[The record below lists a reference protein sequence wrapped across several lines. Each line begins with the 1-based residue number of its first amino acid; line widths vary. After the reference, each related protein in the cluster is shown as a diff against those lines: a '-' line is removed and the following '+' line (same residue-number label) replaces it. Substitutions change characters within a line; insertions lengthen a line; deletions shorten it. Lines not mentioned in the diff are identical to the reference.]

1 MGRLFALVGGVVA
14 AVLGS
19 AATLGA
25 AAQSLMFDQ
34 GGKEPWHLEADEFTY
49 DSRQGFYTARGNVI
63 LRSGDRT
70 IKTDAMRLDA
80 LTHRAILEGHVRFQR
95 AGDWLEGER
104 ANLDLDEEAGTIEGG
119 QGFLAQNHFYFGGPV
134 VEQLEPQVY
143 HIESGTF
150 TTCDGKDPSWH
161 FRASDLEITVNG
173 YGFAENAW
181 FYAGPVPLFYAPYF
195 VFPAKT
201 ERQSGFLPPQLG
213 HSSRVGWFVDLP
225 FYWAIND
232 SADATLYTNYM
243 TRNGLMEGGEF
254 RYAASEKS
262 KGLLRFDYI
271 HDLNPLSRSQEQQDY
286 DESAPGLLGRFKDR
300 WWWRSKQDFTL
311 PLGMTGKF
319 DVDLVSDPYYLREF
333 NTGYSGFKDS
343 KEAFQQT
350 FGRSFLNDETS
361 TFRESTLQA
370 NKTWFTQS
378 FNVDFHYYDNLD
390 RTEDGKTLQA
400 LPLMTYG
407 AVQQPLL
414 GGPFFWQ
421 ADGSYV
427 DFYRP
432 NATRGQRLDLQPRV
446 ALPLRWD
453 PYLNLQ
459 PSVGARETLYL
470 TNNFE
475 GESNN
480 GVNYNQTESR
490 ELYDVQVKAST
501 DLARIFDT
509 DLGSWR
515 QTRHTVRPEV
525 VYNYVPSVSQG
536 HLPSFDSVDRIP
548 DENLVTYGF
557 TNFFTAKIE
566 PEEGK
571 PTYRDVAWVRL
582 SQSYS
587 LDKNQGNVFGEIV
600 QQEHRFSDIGLEVNL
615 TPAQC
620 LSLTYQTLWSPYD
633 DSFTRHEL
641 FTTLSDP
648 RGDSLSL
655 NYRKKEAGE
664 STGTPAVNEIDG
676 TLTVKLIEGLTFTFR
691 RDYSY
696 SLNQNIE
703 TDFKLALMRQCW
715 GVTVD
720 YINKPNNQTV
730 SVSFTLTGIGQLKL
744 L

>member
-1 MGRLFALVGGVVA
+1 MGRVFALVVVVA
-14 AVLGS
+14 VVVLGS
-19 AATLGA
+19 TTVLRAAPQG
-25 AAQSLMFDQ
+25 QMFDQ
-34 GGKEPWHLEADEFTY
+34 GGQEPWHLEADEFTY

-63 LRSGDRT
+63 LSSGDRT
-70 IKTDAMRLDA
+70 IKTDEMRLDA
-80 LTHRAILEGHVRFQR
+80 LTHRAILEGHVRFER
-95 AGDWLEGER
+95 GGDWLEGER
-104 ANLDLDEEAGTIEGG
+104 ANVDLDDQSGTIEQG
-119 QGFLAQNHFYFGGPV
+119 QGFLAKNHFYFGGPV

-161 FRASDLEITVNG
+161 FRTSDLEVTVDG
-173 YGFAENAW
+173 YGFAQNAR
-181 FYAGPVPLFYAPYF
+181 FYGGPVPIFYSPYF

-213 HSSRVGWFVDLP
+213 HSSRLGWFADLP
-225 FYWAIND
+225 FYWVISD

-243 TRNGLMEGGEF
+243 SEHGLMEGAEF

-262 KGLLRFDYI
+262 KGLLRFDYV
-271 HDLNPLSRSQEQQDY
+271 HDLNPLTRSEEQQDY
-286 DESAPGLLGRFKDR
+286 NETAPGLLGFFQDR

-311 PLGMTGKF
+311 PQGITGKF

-333 NTGYSGFKDS
+333 DTGFSSFKTS
-343 KEAFQQT
+343 KAQFQQT

-378 FNVDFHYYDNLD
+378 VNADFHYYDNLD
-390 RTEDGKTLQA
+390 RAEDGKTLQA
-400 LPLMTYG
+400 LPLITYG
-407 AVQQPLL
+407 AVQQPIL

-421 ADGSYV
+421 ADSSYV

-459 PSVGARETLYL
+459 PSVAARETLYL
-470 TNNFE
+470 TDTFE

-490 ELYDVQVKAST
+490 ELYDFQVKAST
-501 DLARIFDT
+501 DLSRIFET

-515 QTRHTVRPEV
+515 ALRHTVRPEV
-525 VYNYVPSVSQG
+525 VYDYVPSVNQN
-536 HLPSFDSVDRIP
+536 HLPFFDSSDRIP

-566 PEEGK
+566 PEAGK
-571 PTYRDVAWVRL
+571 PTYPQVAWARL

-587 LDKNQGNVFGEIV
+587 LSGNEGNVFGEIV
-600 QQEHRFSDIGLEVNL
+600 KQEHNFSDIALEVNL
-615 TPAQC
+615 TPAQY
-620 LSLTYQTLWSPYD
+620 LSLTYQSLWSPYD
-633 DSFTRHEL
+633 NDFTRHTL
-641 FTTLSDP
+641 YTTMSDP
-648 RGDSLSL
+648 RGDSLSVS
-655 NYRKKEAGE
+655 YTKKKDPETA
-664 STGTPAVNEIDG
+664 TDVNELDG
-676 TLTVKLIEGLTFTFR
+676 TLTVKLMEGLTVVLR

-696 SLNQNIE
+696 TLEQNIE
-703 TDFKLALMRQCW
+703 TEYKVILMRQCW

-720 YINKPNNQTV
+720 YIEKPNNQTI
-730 SVSFTLTGIGQLKL
+730 SVMFTLTGIGQLKL

>member
-1 MGRLFALVGGVVA
+1 MGRVFALVILVVV

-19 AATLGA
+19 MKALQAAP
-25 AAQSLMFDQ
+25 QSPMFDQ
-34 GGKEPWHLEADEFTY
+34 GGQEPWHLEADEFTY
-49 DSRQGFYTARGNVI
+49 DARQGFYTARGNVI

-70 IKTDAMRLDA
+70 IKADEMRLDA
-80 LTHRAILEGHVRFQR
+80 LTRRAILEGHVRLQR

-104 ANLDLDEEAGTIEGG
+104 ANLDLDEEAGTIEQGR
-119 QGFLAQNHFYFGGPV
+119 GFLAKNHFYFGGPV

-161 FRASDLEITVNG
+161 FRASDLEVTVDG
-173 YGFAENAW
+173 YGFAQNAR
-181 FYAGPVPLFYAPYF
+181 FYAGPVPILYTPYL

-213 HSSRVGWFVDLP
+213 HSSRLGWFVDLP
-225 FYWAIND
+225 FYWVISD

-243 TRNGLMEGGEF
+243 TQNGLMEGAEF

-271 HDLNPLSRSQEQQDY
+271 HDLDPLDRKEQQQDY
-286 DESAPGLLGRFKDR
+286 YESAPGLLGYFQDR
-300 WWWRSKQDFTL
+300 WWWRSKQDFAL
-311 PLGMTGKF
+311 PQGITGKF
-319 DVDLVSDPYYLREF
+319 DVDVVSDPYYLREF
-333 NTGYSGFKDS
+333 NTGFSSFKDS
-343 KEAFQQT
+343 NSAFQRT
-350 FGRSFLNDETS
+350 FGRGFLNDETS

-378 FNVDFHYYDNLD
+378 VNADFHYYDNLD
-390 RTEDGKTLQA
+390 RAEDGNTLQA
-400 LPLMTYG
+400 LPVVTYG
-407 AVQQPLL
+407 AVQQPILE
-414 GGPFFWQ
+414 GPFFWQ
-421 ADGSYV
+421 ADSSYV

-432 NATRGQRLDLQPRV
+432 NGTRGQRLDLQPRV
-446 ALPLRWD
+446 ALPLRLE
-453 PYLNLQ
+453 PYLDLQ
-459 PSVGARETLYL
+459 PSVAVRETLYL
-470 TNNFE
+470 TDNFE

-490 ELYDVQVKAST
+490 ELYNLQVKAST
-501 DLARIFDT
+501 DLSRIFDT

-515 QTRHTVRPEV
+515 KVRHTVRPEV
-525 VYNYVPSVSQG
+525 VYNYVPSVHQDD
-536 HLPSFDSVDRIP
+536 LPFFDSLDRIS
-548 DENLVTYGF
+548 DANLVTYGL
-557 TNFFTAKIE
+557 TNFFTARIE

-587 LDKNQGNVFGEIV
+587 LDEHQGSVFGEIV
-600 QQEHRFSDIGLEVNL
+600 RQEHRFSDIGLEVNL
-615 TPAQC
+615 TPGQN
-620 LSLTYQTLWSPYD
+620 LSLTYQTVWSPYD
-633 DSFTRHEL
+633 TAFKRHEL

-648 RGDSLSL
+648 RGDSLTV
-655 NYRKKEAGE
+655 NYRKKQDPDGN
-664 STGTPAVNEIDG
+664 TIVNEVDAR
-676 TLTVKLIEGLTFTFR
+676 LTINLTEGLTFMAR

-703 TDFKLALMRQCW
+703 TEYRVTLMRQCW
-715 GVTVD
+715 GVMVS
-720 YINKPNNQTV
+720 YIDKPNDQTI

>member
-1 MGRLFALVGGVVA
+1 MGRVFALMIVVVV

-19 AATLGA
+19 VTVLRAAPKTLMLEQDG
-25 AAQSLMFDQ
+25 Q
-34 GGKEPWHLEADEFTY
+34 EPWHLEADEFSY
-49 DSRQGFYTARGNVI
+49 DARQGFYTARGNVI

-70 IKTDAMRLDA
+70 IKADEMRLDA

-95 AGDWLEGER
+95 GGDWLEGER
-104 ANLDLDEEAGTIEGG
+104 ANIDLDDEAGTIEEG
-119 QGFLAQNHFYFGGPV
+119 QGFLAKNHFYFGGPV

-161 FRASDLEITVNG
+161 FRTSDLEVTVDG
-173 YGFAENAW
+173 YGFAQNAR
-181 FYAGPVPLFYAPYF
+181 FYAGPVPIFYTPYL

-213 HSSRVGWFVDLP
+213 HSSRLGWFVDLP
-225 FYWAIND
+225 FYWVISD

-243 TRNGLMEGGEF
+243 TQNGLMEGAEF

-271 HDLNPLSRSQEQQDY
+271 HDLDPLSRSEEQQDY
-286 DESAPGLLGRFKDR
+286 NESAPGLLGYFQDR

-311 PLGMTGKF
+311 PLGVTGKF
-319 DVDLVSDPYYLREF
+319 DVDVVSDPYFLREF
-333 NTGYSGFKDS
+333 NTGFSSFKES
-343 KEAFQQT
+343 NTAFHQT
-350 FGRSFLNDETS
+350 FGRGFLNDETS
-361 TFRESTLQA
+361 TFRESTLQV

-378 FNVDFHYYDNLD
+378 VNVDFHYYDNLD
-390 RTEDGKTLQA
+390 RAEDGKTLQA
-400 LPLMTYG
+400 LPLVTYG
-407 AVQQPLL
+407 AIQQPIL

-421 ADGSYV
+421 ADSSYV

-453 PYLNLQ
+453 PYLDLQ
-459 PSVGARETLYL
+459 PSVAARETLYL
-470 TNNFE
+470 NDTFE
-475 GESNN
+475 GENNN
-480 GVNYNQTESR
+480 GVNYNDAQSR
-490 ELYDVQVKAST
+490 ELYDFQVKAST
-501 DLARIFDT
+501 DLSRIFET

-515 QTRHTVRPEV
+515 SLRHTVRPEV
-525 VYNYVPSVSQG
+525 VYNYVPSVNQN
-536 HLPSFDSVDRIP
+536 HLPFFDSSDRIP

-566 PEEGK
+566 PEAGK
-571 PTYRDVAWVRL
+571 PTYPQVAWVRL
-582 SQSYS
+582 TQSYS
-587 LDKNQGNVFGEIV
+587 LSGNEGNVFGEIV
-600 QQEHRFSDIGLEVNL
+600 KQEHSFSDIALEMNL
-615 TPAQC
+615 TPGHY
-620 LSLTYQTLWSPYD
+620 LSLTYQSLWSPYD
-633 DSFTRHEL
+633 TNFKRHTL
-641 FTTLSDP
+641 YTTLSDP
-648 RGDSLSL
+648 RGDSLSV
-655 NYRKKEAGE
+655 NYTKKKDPETA
-664 STGTPAVNEIDG
+664 TDVNELDG
-676 TLTVKLIEGLTFTFR
+676 TLTVKLMEGLTFLVR

-703 TDFKLALMRQCW
+703 TEYKLTLMRQCW

-720 YINKPNNQTV
+720 YVDKPNNQTI